1 MFLSKTPCIISENA
15 IIGFSNLSCED
26 IEISPKEKTE
36 YRPIIATNN
45 QLLLQLINDTLDISK
60 IETGVMAFTEDI
72 IELNS
77 FCNEMEAVYM
87 LRAKNKLEIKFI
99 TDHSGEYT
107 LNIDRTRLKFREPD

>member
-1 MFLSKTPCIISENA
+1 
-15 IIGFSNLSCED
+15 
-26 IEISPKEKTE
+26 
-36 YRPIIATNN
+36 
-45 QLLLQLINDTLDISK
+45 
-60 IETGVMAFTEDI
+60 MAFTEDI